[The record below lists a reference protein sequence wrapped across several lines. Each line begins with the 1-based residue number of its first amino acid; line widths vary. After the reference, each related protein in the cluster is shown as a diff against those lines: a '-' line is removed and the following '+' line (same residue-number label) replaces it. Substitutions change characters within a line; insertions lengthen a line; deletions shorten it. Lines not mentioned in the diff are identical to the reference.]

1 MFKKKS
7 IDLSPKSEISASNVM
22 SIFFKKYVS
31 FKFELILATY
41 FPKIAI
47 VVLIHSSNRRNI
59 REYIFPVLSF
69 KFFVVVVV
77 AKLRKVGKVRE
88 RCFHLFVWPRERS
101 EVIFRCT
108 LRGPV
113 KASLCLGHR
122 IYHIAR
128 SPPGCS
134 FSSSSL
140 SGELL
145 HGSQSPAANA
155 LYLRGPLV
163 PQSHPAFLPP
173 VFALCSPLC
182 QPRQRALDR
191 IWVSG
196 S

>member
-22 SIFFKKYVS
+22 SIFLKKYVS

-41 FPKIAI
+41 FPKISI

-69 KFFVVVVV
+69 KFFVVVV

-113 KASLCLGHR
+113 KASLCLW
-122 IYHIAR
+122 AT
-128 SPPGCS
+128 
-134 FSSSSL
+134 
-140 SGELL
+140 
-145 HGSQSPAANA
+145 
-155 LYLRGPLV
+155 
-163 PQSHPAFLPP
+163 
-173 VFALCSPLC
+173 VF
-182 QPRQRALDR
+182 
-191 IWVSG
+191 II
-196 S
+196 